1 MSSLGYVL
9 LAGYPARPTEIRLRP
24 TSGDVTLAHVR
35 MHADQMAVPDAT
47 VRALIAEQFPR
58 WQALPVRRIASQGTV
73 NAIFRIGDD
82 LAALRRQAEEEHAR
96 TTQLIPPR

>member
-1 MSSLGYVL
+1 M
-9 LAGYPARPTEIRLRP
+9 RP

-82 LAALRRQAEEEHAR
+82 LAARFPLRPGDAEATRMGR
-96 TTQLIPPR
+96 TTLERILADSRTMDE